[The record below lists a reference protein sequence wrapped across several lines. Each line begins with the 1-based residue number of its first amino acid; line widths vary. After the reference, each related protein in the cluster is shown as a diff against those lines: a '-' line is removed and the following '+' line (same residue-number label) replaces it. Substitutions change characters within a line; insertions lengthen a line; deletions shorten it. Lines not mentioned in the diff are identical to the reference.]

1 MAKQKTK
8 PKAVKKTSA
17 PKKTKA
23 KKPTPKAK
31 PKTKASTKKD
41 KAEDGKFTKGRKKT
55 GGREKGVSN
64 KVNRDLREL
73 LASAMSGHVALLPEY
88 IDSIRYPE
96 DKVGAIAKVLPYI
109 MPRLNTVDL
118 QIADDIGPRTIT
130 ITPVEKIKA

>member
-8 PKAVKKTSA
+8 PKAVKKTASS
-17 PKKTKA
+17 KKTKGQ
-23 KKPTPKAK
+23 KKPTSKKKAVAK
-31 PKTKASTKKD
+31 PAKKD
-41 KAEDGKFTKGRKKT
+41 KADDGKFTKGRKKT

-64 KVNRDLREL
+64 KVNRDLREK
-73 LASAMSGHVALLPEY
+73 LAAAMAGHVDSLPDY

-118 QIADDIGPRTIT
+118 KIADDVGPRTIT
-130 ITPVEKIKA
+130 ITPVEKIKP